1 MKSNNIFLNT
11 NIIHSNTI
19 ILKSSLIEEQTFIS
33 AGVIINLQVKLFI
46 GLDPISLRPCFWLR
60 IVFPL
65 IATEFQEPNV
75 EKQLFS
81 SQNKD
86 IRHKLVDICYCKKHL
101 LGRSELEDLDIG
113 RGHRVPQK
121 R

>member
-1 MKSNNIFLNT
+1 MPAISGGSLATLESKMPD
-11 NIIHSNTI
+11 
-19 ILKSSLIEEQTFIS
+19 LKARVGKVAFREVNYYWFGSDFS
-33 AGVIINLQVKLFI
+33 G
-46 GLDPISLRPCFWLR
+46 PCFWLR

-101 LGRSELEDLDIG
+101 LGRSNSKILILEQ
-113 RGHRVPQK
+113 RTAQ
-121 R
+121 